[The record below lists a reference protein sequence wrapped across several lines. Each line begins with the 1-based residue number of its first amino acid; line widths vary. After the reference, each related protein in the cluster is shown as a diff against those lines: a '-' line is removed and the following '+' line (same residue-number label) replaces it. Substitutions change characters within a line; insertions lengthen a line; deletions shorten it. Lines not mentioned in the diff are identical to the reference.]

1 MKTTNLKL
9 NLFTSNLGNQEYG
22 DLSNENLGIIDRA
35 VTNVLERILVIE
47 DYLESTKKNK
57 RKDR

>member
-1 MKTTNLKL
+1 MKTANLKL

-22 DLSNENLGIIDRA
+22 DLSNENLEIIDRA
-35 VTNVLERILVIE
+35 VTDILERISVIE

-57 RKDR
+57 GKDR